1 MIYAMVFKAMPILK
15 QVGMLDN
22 TDFDVDFRQLFPR
35 TGLMSWKTS
44 HHFTGWANISAF
56 RDSV

>member
-1 MIYAMVFKAMPILK
+1 MVFKDMPILK
-15 QVGMLDN
+15 QVGLHGN
-22 TDFDVDFRQLFPR
+22 TDFDVDFQQLFPR
-35 TGLMSWKTS
+35 TGLMPWKTS